1 MKALIITPNYP
12 SQKTPQNGSFVHQLL
27 IEWGKIGLEPLVIN
41 PQSIPNFL
49 RSFKNKKKNLNPFN
63 FNVKRPLY
71 VTFGTG
77 YFSRLNLKIFKS
89 LSFYLSIKMVKKDLD
104 EVSFLYGKFLLTGGY
119 AVARLK
125 KKHSL
130 PAFVDIGES
139 TLFESLDQNEL
150 EFAKSFIKQIDGFIC
165 VSHKLKHEL
174 LELGA
179 KEEDIL
185 LSPNG
190 VNLDKFKILDK
201 AECREKIGLLE
212 SDFVIIFVGNFIE
225 RKGPNRII
233 EALNLLNLKI
243 EILFIGQGPI
253 NVECKYTFFKGTV
266 LNEELPRYLNC
277 ADLFVLPTLAE
288 GNCNAINEAKACG
301 LPILSS
307 DIPEIKE
314 QVSTNEGILVNPLSI
329 EEIADGINFFY
340 NNPLLREKIKKNL
353 IGERNNLSLQS
364 RAQKID
370 NWIKKKLNNE
380 C

>member
-1 MKALIITPNYP
+1 VKAIFITPNFP
-12 SQKTPQNGSFVHQLL
+12 SSKTPQNGSFVHQLL
-27 IEWGKIGLEPLVIN
+27 VQWVKIGLEPLVIN
-41 PQSIPNFL
+41 PISVPNFL
-49 RSFKNKKKNLNPFN
+49 RVFKNKNKNLDPFK
-63 FNVKRPLY
+63 FKVIRPLY
-71 VTFGTG
+71 LTFGTG
-77 YFSRLNLKIFKS
+77 YLFGLNLKIFKS
-89 LSFYLSIKMVKKDLD
+89 LSFYLAIKMVKKDLD

-125 KKHSL
+125 KKHNL

-139 TLFESLDQNEL
+139 TLFESLDQKEL

-190 VNLDKFKILDK
+190 VNLDKFKTFDK
-201 AECREKIGLLE
+201 AECREKTGLLE

-243 EILFIGQGPI
+243 KILFIGQGPI

-329 EEIADGINFFY
+329 EEIASGIEFFY
-340 NNPLLREKIKKNL
+340 KNPDKKEEFRNYLIRNRDSLSLRSRVEKIDSW
-353 IGERNNLSLQS
+353 IRNKVKSQ
-364 RAQKID
+364 
-370 NWIKKKLNNE
+370 